1 MNETNPYDNVN
12 DTANEAAQGEAPTIT
27 SVMSEAAQNTNSASD
42 NVASGIAQGADMPSE
57 PNFTLINPDDP
68 TLNPEA
74 WAETKGGTEG
84 IYTGEKKDE
93 KKSWKSWVPG
103 KRDQDVMDPNFTDPT
118 WPEDFE
124 PEEDDEEDENGDT
137 TEENGTASGTALPAV
152 ASATAWNGGN
162 GGHNG
167 NGGNGGFGGNSWH
180 SSHMNGDGSAYVT
193 KKFLAIALAIT
204 VVISSAIGA
213 GMGVLLT
220 KKTSSYSNLSS
231 SSQEVSTGS
240 SMTVQQIYKKNADA
254 VVEITTEVTSSS
266 VLGSSTSEGAG
277 SGVIVQ
283 KNGYIAT
290 NYHVIEGASKISVR
304 LRNEK
309 TYRATVVGYDESND
323 VAVLKI
329 NAKNLT
335 TVTIGKSAEVQ
346 VGDLAVAIGNP
357 LGTLGG
363 TTTSG
368 IISALDRKLE
378 INNKRLTLL
387 QTDSAINPGNSGG
400 GLFNDKGELIGLV
413 VAKGSGTDIEGL
425 GFAIPIDTAAPIIDD
440 IIDNGTITEKPA
452 AGMSIFTATE
462 ENMSQYNV
470 DQTGVYI
477 YEVYGTNAIKAGL
490 KAGDRIT
497 KFNGKA
503 VTDSDK
509 LIAAIQK
516 KKVGDEISLTVE
528 RNGKEITVKFKL
540 EKASQF
546 ENRQSSNSSSG
557 GSSGN

>member
-27 SVMSEAAQNTNSASD
+27 SVMSEAAQNTNAANAAAPGAPSD
-42 NVASGIAQGADMPSE
+42 NAASGVAQGANMPSE

-93 KKSWKSWVPG
+93 KKSWKSWIPG

-137 TEENGTASGTALPAV
+137 AEENGTASGAALPAV
-152 ASATAWNGGN
+152 ASTTAWNGGSGWN
-162 GGHNG
+162 GSH
-167 NGGNGGFGGNSWH
+167 GG
-180 SSHMNGDGSAYVT
+180 HMNGDGSAYVT

-335 TVTIGKSAEVQ
+335 TVTIGKSADVQ

-546 ENRQSSNSSSG
+546 ENRQSSSSSSG

>member
-1 MNETNPYDNVN
+1 MNEINPYDKTNNTADETARNGN
-12 DTANEAAQGEAPTIT
+12 DSTPK
-27 SVMSEAAQNTNSASD
+27 
-42 NVASGIAQGADMPSE
+42 QGASTE
-57 PNFTLINPDDP
+57 PNFTLINPDEP
-68 TLNPEA
+68 YLNPEA

-84 IYTGEKKDE
+84 IYTGEKKDDP
-93 KKSWKSWVPG
+93 KSQRFWIPG
-103 KRDQDVMDPNFTDPT
+103 KRDKDVIDPNFIDPT
-118 WPEDFE
+118 WPDDFGPENETSED
-124 PEEDDEEDENGDT
+124 
-137 TEENGTASGTALPAV
+137 TEAAGNTGKNCL
-152 ASATAWNGGN
+152 GGN
-162 GGHNG
+162 GRHDGSGAHNG
-167 NGGNGGFGGNSWH
+167 NGSP
-180 SSHMNGDGSAYVT
+180 YVT
-193 KKFLAIALAIT
+193 KKFLAVALAVT

-213 GMGVLLT
+213 GAGVLLT
-220 KKTSSYSNLSS
+220 KKTTSYTNLSS

-240 SMTVQQIYKKNADA
+240 TMTVQQIYKKNADA
-254 VVEITTEVTSSS
+254 VVEITTEVTSAS

-335 TVTIGKSAEVQ
+335 TATIGKSANVQ

-378 INNKRLTLL
+378 INNKRLSLL

-477 YEVYGTNAIKAGL
+477 YEVYGSNAIKAGL

-497 KFNGKA
+497 KFNGKT
-503 VTDSDK
+503 VSDSDK

-516 KKVGDEISLTVE
+516 KKVGEEISLTVE
-528 RNGKEITVKFKL
+528 RSGKEITVKFKL

-546 ENRQSSNSSSG
+546 ENRQSS
-557 GSSGN
+557 GSSNGGNFGNNDN

>member
-1 MNETNPYDNVN
+1 MNEINPYDNTNNTENETVRN
-12 DTANEAAQGEAPTIT
+12 DNAGTPT
-27 SVMSEAAQNTNSASD
+27 NRAS
-42 NVASGIAQGADMPSE
+42 NE
-57 PNFTLINPDDP
+57 PNFTLINPDEPD
-68 TLNPEA
+68 LNPEA

-84 IYTGEKKDE
+84 IYTGEKKDDQ
-93 KKSWKSWVPG
+93 KPQRSWIPG
-103 KRDQDVMDPNFTDPT
+103 KRDKDVIDPSFIDPT
-118 WPEDFE
+118 WPDDFG
-124 PEEDDEEDENGDT
+124 PENEASDDAEEHTADTAGNGGR
-137 TEENGTASGTALPAV
+137 NFL
-152 ASATAWNGGN
+152 GGN
-162 GGHNG
+162 GRRD
-167 NGGNGGFGGNSWH
+167 GFSAH
-180 SSHMNGDGSAYVT
+180 KVDESAYVT
-193 KKFLAIALAIT
+193 KKFLALALAVT

-213 GMGVLLT
+213 GVGVLLT
-220 KKTSSYSNLSS
+220 RKTPGYSNLSS

-240 SMTVQQIYKKNADA
+240 TMTVQQIYKKNADA
-254 VVEITTEVTSSS
+254 VVEITTEVTSAS

-283 KNGYIAT
+283 QNGYIAT
-290 NYHVIEGASKISVR
+290 NYHVIEGANKISVR

-335 TVTIGKSAEVQ
+335 TATIGKSANVQ

-378 INNKRLTLL
+378 INNKRLSLL

-470 DQTGVYI
+470 DKTGVYI
-477 YEVYGTNAIKAGL
+477 YEVYGSNALKAGL

-497 KFNGKA
+497 KFNGKT
-503 VTDSDK
+503 VSDSDN

-516 KKVGDEISLTVE
+516 KKVGEEISLTVE
-528 RNGKEITVKFKL
+528 RSGKEITVKFKL

-546 ENRQSSNSSSG
+546 ENRQSP
-557 GSSGN
+557 GSSNGGNSGNGGN